1 MLREWIRHLGLA
13 SLQRIASDP
22 TAWRSPVWRL
32 AKAELARR
40 LVLADG
46 PERRRWGAGQR

>member
-1 MLREWIRHLGLA
+1 MLRDWIRHLGLA
-13 SLQRIASDP
+13 SLQRIVSDP
-22 TAWRSPVWRL
+22 KACQSPVWRL

-46 PERRRWGAGQR
+46 GERRQWGVGLR